1 MEFPRQIY
9 YLKIPNRLVYQHF
22 RNRMQ
27 EWKQILMN
35 KYFPGINNI
44 SLDLVNGRYQDF
56 EENLNK
62 FLNIFSYFNLNR

>member
-1 MEFPRQIY
+1 
-9 YLKIPNRLVYQHF
+9 
-22 RNRMQ
+22 
-27 EWKQILMN
+27 MN

-44 SLDLVNGRYQDF
+44 SLDLVNGRYEDF